1 MTNSST
7 AAPAGDGLFS
17 RLVELTDILLKL
29 PDQLSDHELE
39 GLVGLLPPDTARAIG
54 AVFVPRVREVSLPF
68 LKLLGAWIQRVQR
81 AKEEGKKV
89 ILIPFNF
96 PPEVIRVFR
105 GAEPLTCEVLTTLAV
120 ATLEGQGER
129 YWDHA
134 MALGIPDFLCSSS
147 TVALGSILSGRD
159 LQPDGIVQATAG
171 ACDANSKIHEFA
183 ARFLGVPQFFVEKP
197 AASGQRGRAQHRR
210 YFRRFMQELGEF
222 IGEELDE
229 DRMREVMTQ
238 VDRAGTL
245 YNDLQDLRRLAP
257 CPVPN
262 LLTLYCYATRF
273 SSWGTEEAVEV
284 MRKMVELSTRRMQA
298 GAYPADKEVARCL
311 WLYTGY
317 YFDLYGLFNWMEEQG
332 ISYLDDALALSSHPP
347 VDLTSKESMLLH
359 LAGTVWDYPMT
370 RQMGATSMSAT
381 WMEDMVAVTRDLG
394 ATMAIFSGHHACKQT
409 WSVFAKVREELTRR
423 TGVPVLC
430 LQGDSWSRRITPI
443 GSLQQEISAFVDTV
457 VLPRQGRK
465 RRRRR
470 RTSAPS
476 EPR

>member
-1 MTNSST
+1 MTLTST
-7 AAPAGDGLFS
+7 NAPEGDGLFS
-17 RLVELTDILLKL
+17 RLVELTDVLLKL
-29 PDQLSDHELE
+29 PDQLSDDELE
-39 GLVGLLPPDTARAIG
+39 GLVSLLPPDTARAIG
-54 AVFVPRVREVSLPF
+54 AVFVPRVRPVSLRF
-68 LKLLGAWIQRVQR
+68 LKLLSGWIQRVR
-81 AKEEGKKV
+81 RCKEEGRKV

-147 TVALGSILSGRD
+147 TVALGSMLSGRD

-197 AASGQRGRAQHRR
+197 PLDGDRGRAQHRR
-210 YFRRFMQELGEF
+210 YFRRFMRELGEF
-222 IGEELDE
+222 IGEEPDE
-229 DRMREVMTQ
+229 DRVREMMTQ
-238 VDRAGTL
+238 VDRAGRL
-245 YNDLQDLRRLAP
+245 YNDLDDLRRVAP
-257 CPVPN
+257 SPVPN
-262 LLTLYCYATRF
+262 LLSLYSYATRF
-273 SSWGTEEAVEV
+273 SGWGTEEAVDV
-284 MRKMVELSTRRMQA
+284 MQA
-298 GAYPADKEVARCL
+298 MVDLSRGRMERGEYPADKEVARCL

-347 VDLTSKESMLLH
+347 VDLTSMESMMDH
-359 LAGTVWDYPMT
+359 LAETVWDYPMT

-381 WMEDMVAVTRDLG
+381 WMEDMVAATQGLG
-394 ATMAIFSGHHACKQT
+394 ATMAVFSGHHACKQT

-443 GSLQQEISAFVDTV
+443 GSLQDELSTFVETV
-457 VLPRQGRK
+457 VAPRQGRK

-470 RTSAPS
+470 KATPAVDPA
-476 EPR
+476 

>member
-1 MTNSST
+1 MKIASA

-17 RLVELTDILLKL
+17 RLVELTDVLLKL

-39 GLVGLLPPDTARAIG
+39 GLVGLLPPDTAHAIG
-54 AVFVPRVREVSLPF
+54 AVFVPRVRKVSLPF
-68 LKLLGAWIQRVQR
+68 LKLLGGWIQRVKR

-96 PPEVIRVFR
+96 PPEVIRVFKN
-105 GAEPLTCEVLTTLAV
+105 AEPLTCEVLTTLAV

-197 AASGQRGRAQHRR
+197 PVDGARGRAQHRT
-210 YFRRFMQELGEF
+210 YFDRFMRELGEF
-222 IGEELDE
+222 LGEEPDE
-229 DRMREVMTQ
+229 DHMRRMMTQ
-238 VDRAGTL
+238 VDEAGAL
-245 YNDLQDLRRLAP
+245 YNDLQDLRRFVP

-262 LLTLYCYATRF
+262 LLALYSYATRF
-273 SSWGTEEAVEV
+273 SCWGTEEAVEV
-284 MRKMVELSTRRMQA
+284 MRRMVEVSSERLEA
-298 GAYPADKEVARCL
+298 GAYPAEREVARCL

-317 YFDLYGLFNWMEEQG
+317 YYDLYGLFNWMEEQG
-332 ISYLDDALALSSHPP
+332 ISYLDDALALSTHPP
-347 VDLTSKESMLLH
+347 VDLSSKETMLAH
-359 LAGTVWDYPMT
+359 LAEAVFDYPMT
-370 RQMGATSMSAT
+370 RQMGAASMSAT
-381 WMEDMVAVTRDLG
+381 WMEDMVAATRELG

-443 GSLQQEISAFVDTV
+443 ASLQQEISAFVNTV
-457 VLPRQGRK
+457 VVPRQGRK

-470 RTSAPS
+470 RGGAAT
-476 EPR
+476 EPA